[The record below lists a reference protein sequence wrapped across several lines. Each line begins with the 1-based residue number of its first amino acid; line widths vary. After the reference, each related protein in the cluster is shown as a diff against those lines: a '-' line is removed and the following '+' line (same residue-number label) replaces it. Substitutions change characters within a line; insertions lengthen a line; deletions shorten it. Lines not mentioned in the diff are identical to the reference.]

1 MATIRRVS
9 ETVPPAIAASI
20 RALVHSNVF
29 ISLSATSIA
38 LSTVLLADLAV
49 DPVPLF
55 IVFAVTMFVYSF
67 NRLTDFAEDKRNI
80 PGRASFVRRYGKPLL
95 AVGVVLYLLAAAVAV
110 LEGIPGAPAMVIPLA
125 VAVLYSVVGL
135 KRVLLVKNLL
145 VGLSWGLIP
154 LGIGVYYGVLWT
166 TDVVFMAGFV
176 TTMLTIAAAVFDI
189 KDIEGDSAAGI
200 STLPVRYSPAFT
212 RRVAAGATVLVS
224 LAVVA
229 LVAAGVLDRAYLLL
243 LVFTGYVV
251 GYSLVAT
258 ADRGPLFYGFVVDGE
273 HILLAL
279 LLLAAEAIS
288 RGAFSF

>member
-1 MATIRRVS
+1 MATIRTVS
-9 ETVPPAIAASI
+9 ETVPPVIAASI

-29 ISLSATSIA
+29 ISLSATSVA
-38 LSTVLLADLAV
+38 VSTMLLADLAF

-55 IVFAVTMFVYSF
+55 IVFAVTMFVYSY

-80 PGRASFVRRYGKPLL
+80 PGRASFIRRYGKPLL
-95 AVGVVLYLLAAAVAV
+95 AVGVVLYVLAAAVAV

-125 VAVLYSVVGL
+125 VAVLYSAVGL

-166 TDVVFMAGFV
+166 TDVLFMAGFV
-176 TTMLTIAAAVFDI
+176 TVMLTIAAAVFDI

-200 STLPVRYSPAFT
+200 STFPVRYGPAFT
-212 RRVAAGATVLVS
+212 RRLAVSATALVS

-229 LVAAGVLDRAYLLL
+229 LVAAGVLDRVYLLL
-243 LVFTGYVV
+243 LVFTGYVI

-258 ADRGPLFYGFVVDGE
+258 VDRGPLFYGFVVDGE
-273 HILLAL
+273 HIVLAL
-279 LLLAAEAIS
+279 LLLAAEAVS
-288 RGAFSF
+288 RGVLSS